1 MEADIK
7 KYESQNK
14 TGNKVLDTVLT
25 TKSLYC
31 AKHNITFTCVADGTL
46 LDFMDVMDICSIFGN
61 ALDNAIEC
69 ELKIPDKEK
78 RYRTELPGRSVYH
91 NEAGQRIPRLWT
103 EKHSLY
109 GK

>member
-1 MEADIK
+1 MKLILGKRETFLDKMEADIK

-46 LDFMDVMDICSIFGN
+46 LEF
-61 ALDNAIEC
+61 
-69 ELKIPDKEK
+69 
-78 RYRTELPGRSVYH
+78 
-91 NEAGQRIPRLWT
+91 
-103 EKHSLY
+103 Y
-109 GK
+109 GGYGYLQYFLETHWIMPLNVN